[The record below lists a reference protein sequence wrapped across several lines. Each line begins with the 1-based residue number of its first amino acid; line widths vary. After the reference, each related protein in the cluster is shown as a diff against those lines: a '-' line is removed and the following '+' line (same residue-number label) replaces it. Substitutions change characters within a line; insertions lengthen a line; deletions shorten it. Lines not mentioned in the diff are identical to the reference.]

1 MSSKSAENTIEHS
14 DKSNSPHWSITRR
27 LTLLYTLSA
36 FGMLVISTVFLYW
49 VLTNNLEKED
59 NQFLAN
65 KIHVLRV
72 ILQERPDNL
81 EALEEEVKWEG
92 AALQFT
98 KYYARILDEAG
109 HTLIET
115 PKMDIS
121 VSLFPPPSGVEEIP
135 PKGIKQRSRDGRT
148 YLLMAAWAVVGHSSG
163 EKRLLQVVLDVSHED
178 AVIADYRRKLSF
190 VLFLGI
196 LCSAAAGSLVARKGM
211 QPLQE
216 ITKSVQRIT
225 STRLHERIGAMQWPK
240 ELYSLAAAFDDMLS
254 RLEDSFTRLSQFSAD
269 LAHELRTPINNL
281 MGEAE
286 VALSRVRT
294 PGEYRQVLE
303 SNLEEYDRLSRMIDS
318 LLFLARAESAEA
330 KIEQSLFDT
339 RKEIEAVLE
348 FHNVVAEEQGV
359 VLTCYREALLYA
371 NPILFRRTV
380 SNLLSNALQ
389 YTPRGGKITIYVRE
403 MNDQSVEVSI
413 NDTGSGIEPEHLP
426 RIFDRF
432 YRADRSRSRY
442 PQGTGLGLAIV
453 RSIMEMHGGT
463 AAIQSEPGKG
473 TTVTL
478 RFPQANRT
486 NITEL

>member
-72 ILQERPDNL
+72 ILQERPDNP

-98 KYYARILDEAG
+98 KYYARVLDEG
-109 HTLIET
+109 NHTLIET
-115 PKMDIS
+115 PGMSNIIPT
-121 VSLFPPPSGVEEIP
+121 SLFPASYGVTENP
-135 PKGIKQRSRDGRT
+135 KKGIKQRSRDGRT
-148 YLLMAAWAVVGHSSG
+148 YLLMAAWTEVGRYSG
-163 EKRLLQVVLDVSHED
+163 KKRLLQVVLDVSHEN

-196 LCSAAAGSLVARKGM
+196 LCSAAAGSLVAKKGM
-211 QPLQE
+211 QPLEE
-216 ITKSVQRIT
+216 ITKTVQRIT
-225 STRLHERIGAMQWPK
+225 STLLHERIGTMQWPK
-240 ELYSLAAAFDDMLS
+240 ELDSLAAAFDDMLN
-254 RLEDSFTRLSQFSAD
+254 RLEDSFTRLSQFSVD

-286 VALSRVRT
+286 VALSRART
-294 PGEYRQVLE
+294 SEEYRQVLE
-303 SNLEEYDRLSRMIDS
+303 SSLEEYDRLSRMIDS
-318 LLFLARAESAEA
+318 LLFLARAESSEA
-330 KIEQSLFDT
+330 KIQRVSFDT
-339 RKEIEAVLE
+339 GREIEAILE
-348 FHNVVAEEQGV
+348 FHTVVAEEQGV
-359 VLTCYREALLYA
+359 VLTCYGEALLYA
-371 NPILFRRTV
+371 DTILFRRTV

-389 YTPRGGKITIYVRE
+389 YTPRGGKITVYVRE
-403 MNDQSVEVSI
+403 INDQSVEVTV

-432 YRADRSRSRY
+432 YRADRSRSQYTR
-442 PQGTGLGLAIV
+442 GTGLGLAIV
-453 RSIMEMHGGT
+453 KSIMDLHGGT
-463 AAIQSEPGKG
+463 VTVQSQFNNG

-478 RFPQANRT
+478 RFPPT
-486 NITEL
+486 N